1 MKRAK
6 TTIKFDRNGN
16 VVKITSSAGF
26 TRNNKAAFY
35 LHCNDVQP
43 TFGVKLRRFFRRMF
57 NFIRYQ
63 ADLIIQ
69 EHEEN
74 KKRNEAVICPA
85 LPESRYE
92 DIRG

>member
-16 VVKITSSAGF
+16 VVKITSNAGF

-43 TFGVKLRRFFRRMF
+43 TFGVKLRRFMRRLF

-63 ADLIIQ
+63 ADLIIR
-69 EHEEN
+69 EREET
-74 KKRNEAVICPA
+74 RARSEAVICPA

-92 DIRG
+92 DACR